1 MKGEGINVEYIA
13 TADTD
18 IGISKDTNQD
28 SVLIKHAATEKG
40 EILMAIICDGMGG
53 LSKGE
58 LASATVI
65 RSFADWFDN
74 ELPFELK
81 NVDLNVIGAKW
92 SLMLKELNTQ
102 ILEYSRDN
110 GLEGVGT
117 TFSGIL
123 FIDDKYVIGHVG
135 DTRIYHIGAA
145 LTQITTDQTFIA
157 REISR
162 GTITPEQAKTDKRR
176 NLLLQ
181 CVGASKVVEPDI
193 MIGETKKGAY
203 MICSDGF
210 RHEITEDE
218 IYESLNPVNLM
229 NKDAMHNNAKYLIE
243 QVKRRDEKDNIS
255 VVLIKVE

>member
-1 MKGEGINVEYIA
+1 MRFIA

-28 SVLIKHAATEKG
+28 SILIKHATVDGE
-40 EILMAIICDGMGG
+40 EILLAVVCDGMGG

-65 RSFADWFDN
+65 RAFSKWFDE
-74 ELPFELK
+74 ELPFELE
-81 NVDLNVIGAKW
+81 NVDLQVIGSKW
-92 SLMLKELNTQ
+92 SLLLKELNAQ
-102 ILEYSRDN
+102 ILEYSKN
-110 GLEGVGT
+110 HGIEGVGT

-123 FIDDKYVIGHVG
+123 FIGDQYVIGHVG

-145 LTQITTDQTFIA
+145 LTQLTTDQTFVA

-162 GTITPEQAKTDKRR
+162 GTMTLEQAKTDKRR

-181 CVGASKVVEPDI
+181 CVGASKVVEPQI
-193 MIGETKKGAY
+193 ICGKTEKGAY
-203 MICSDGF
+203 MLCSDGF
-210 RHEITEDE
+210 RHEITEAE
-218 IYESLNPVNLM
+218 IYESLNPINLM

-243 QVKRRDEKDNIS
+243 QNKSREEKDNIS
-255 VVLIKVE
+255 VLLIKAE